1 MQFSEVT
8 KEIDA
13 AEVVSK
19 LQTFMKGK
27 ALNTYSASA
36 KLAAKEHVHGRV
48 KLLLRK
54 TLDDYEIEILNG
66 NIFVESISNVRWY
79 DPLSTSKG
87 LNTIFVDIFLE
98 VFVDLATQCSSL
110 SSLFL
115 EILAVAACHLTPEK
129 DHDPLAKICVAFDDI
144 IMIDRSL
151 SESDLFSR
159 VDEMLI
165 KELSRGL
172 TSVPAL
178 ASDKVFN
185 VLSIMRVLE
194 ESRSRSTFVVVLRKV
209 LAVVISKTWQSK
221 EFLKR
226 TNTGFI
232 FHEKR
237 LPVLDSAPLVYTTAT
252 DSNTHSSKQA
262 SSSSSSNGM
271 NVNVNGN
278 GNGNFGG
285 NQMQMD
291 VTSLQQRRREV
302 TEIEVRSVNDTVMS
316 MAPIFNNETETP
328 PENEIRAVTNLS
340 RSMNSKKNIT
350 ERWLVHEYV
359 AWNNLSVKD
368 PQLTSKVMIR
378 ISSWF
383 SSQTT
388 SKLYQQHSALD
399 ISHLMKKNSSEVMVD
414 VLKWATDATLVIFK
428 DLECAD
434 IPLFMPLW
442 TGVSTD
448 DISKERKTK
457 DYIKKTTVRFDALTV
472 KFSVLKNYIILAAQG
487 VESNIEILVE
497 LLISKIKNHFDF
509 SSITSAADERCTF
522 ISKGP
527 QFFSF
532 FILLEFLFQIMSNS
546 PINALGI
553 EFIGRILRTFTG
565 IALKLKDFF
574 YNYHYIQ
581 KNRRENSDNSSVMEV
596 SDILLKN
603 IYAFVTLC
611 SGIGYTFINRFSS
624 AELIT
629 VLENS
634 DWDVTNDVSSLF
646 NSTTFPESL
655 PDCSKVFIAHR
666 AVLIVMKVYF
676 MPHLGTQD
684 CDKTQLKVLCDECK
698 KSYVDPASDFSIMD
712 MQKIFELLP
721 GGKPVFCHYYL
732 PLETSSFHKDNEEK
746 KKSKLLPDLVS
757 LGHRDFRRLANRLG
771 SRYETGNRNGKQHND
786 LHISTDCMPLD
797 VFSNDILIQ
806 VLLYLS
812 FKRVCYMGY
821 VSKRLLNA
829 SREEVLWEAIYK
841 RKFPNLAFP
850 NVMPYR
856 EKVDKIPECDECSSF
871 SMSKAIGKIK
881 KRKPCK
887 YSRRKHSWYLL
898 FQVLHFYNSSFLI
911 FIYCLLLFRF
921 TKC

>member
-19 LQTFMKGK
+19 LQIFMKGK

-66 NIFVESISNVRWY
+66 NVFVESVSNIRWY
-79 DPLSTSKG
+79 DPLCTSKG
-87 LNTIFVDIFLE
+87 LNTVFVDIFLE

-144 IMIDRSL
+144 IMIDRSV

-172 TSVPAL
+172 TSIPAL

-237 LPVLDSAPLVYTTAT
+237 LPVLDSAPLVYTTAN
-252 DSNTHSSKQA
+252 DSNTYSSTQV
-262 SSSSSSNGM
+262 SSSSSSN
-271 NVNVNGN
+271 VNGN
-278 GNGNFGG
+278 VRGN
-285 NQMQMD
+285 QMD
-291 VTSLQQRRREV
+291 VTSIQQRRREE
-302 TEIEVRSVNDTVMS
+302 TETEVRNVNDTVMS
-316 MAPIFNNETETP
+316 MAPIFNNEIDAP
-328 PENEIRAVTNLS
+328 PENEIRAPINSS

-383 SSQTT
+383 SSQTI
-388 SKLYQQHSALD
+388 SKLYQLQSALD
-399 ISHLMKKNSSEVMVD
+399 ISRLMKKNSHEVIVD

-448 DISKERKTK
+448 DVSKERKTK

-487 VESNIEILVE
+487 VENNIEILVE
-497 LLISKIKNHFDF
+497 LLISKIKNHFTF

-532 FILLEFLFQIMSNS
+532 FILVEFLFQIMSNL
-546 PINALGI
+546 PKNALGI
-553 EFIGRILRTFTG
+553 EFIGRILKTFTG

-581 KNRRENSDNSSVMEV
+581 KNLRENSDNISVMEV
-596 SDILLKN
+596 SDALLKN

-611 SGIGYTFINRFSS
+611 SGIGYTFINKFSS

-666 AVLIVMKVYF
+666 AVLIVMNVYF

-684 CDKTQLKVLCDECK
+684 CDKTQLKFLCDECK
-698 KSYVDPASDFSIMD
+698 KSYVDPASDFSKMD

-732 PLETSSFHKDNEEK
+732 PLESSSFHKENDEK

-771 SRYETGNRNGKQHND
+771 SRYETGNRNGKHHND

-806 VLLYLS
+806 VLSYLS

-829 SREEVLWEAIYK
+829 SKEEVLWEAIYR

-850 NVMPYR
+850 NVMPYD
-856 EKVDKIPECDECSSF
+856 EKVDKIPECEECLHF
-871 SMSKAIGKIK
+871 RMSIGIGKMK

-887 YSRRKHSWYLL
+887 YSRTKHFWYLL
-898 FQVLHFYNSSFLI
+898 FQVLHFFVFHFFSI
-911 FIYCLLLFRF
+911 IIVQ
-921 TKC
+921 

>member
-8 KEIDA
+8 KETDA

-19 LQTFMKGK
+19 LQMFMKGK

-36 KLAAKEHVHGRV
+36 KLAAKAHVHGRV

-66 NIFVESISNVRWY
+66 NIFVESISNIRWY
-79 DPLSTSKG
+79 DPLCTSKG

-129 DHDPLAKICVAFDDI
+129 DHDPLAKICVAFDGI
-144 IMIDRSL
+144 IMIDRSI

-172 TSVPAL
+172 TSIPAL

-194 ESRSRSTFVVVLRKV
+194 ESRSRSTFVVVLRKI

-237 LPVLDSAPLVYTTAT
+237 LPVLDSAPLSYTT
-252 DSNTHSSKQA
+252 DSNTHSSTQA
-262 SSSSSSNGM
+262 SSSSSSNRM
-271 NVNVNGN
+271 NMNVNGN
-278 GNGNFGG
+278 GIIEGK
-285 NQMQMD
+285 QMD
-291 VTSLQQRRREV
+291 VTSVQQRRREE
-302 TEIEVRSVNDTVMS
+302 TEIEVRNVNETVMS
-316 MAPIFNNETETP
+316 MAPTFNNETDAP
-328 PENEIRAVTNLS
+328 SENEIRASLDSS

-388 SKLYQQHSALD
+388 SKLYQQQSALD
-399 ISHLMKKNSSEVMVD
+399 ISRLMKKNSFEVIVD

-434 IPLFMPLW
+434 IPLFIPLW
-442 TGVSTD
+442 TGVSTE

-487 VESNIEILVE
+487 VENNIEILVE
-497 LLISKIKNHFDF
+497 LLISKIKNYFDF
-509 SSITSAADERCTF
+509 SIITSAADERCTF

-532 FILLEFLFQIMSNS
+532 FILLEFLFQVMSNL
-546 PINALGI
+546 PTTALGI
-553 EFIGRILRTFTG
+553 EFIGKILKTFTG

-581 KNRRENSDNSSVMEV
+581 KNRRENSDNISVMEV
-596 SDILLKN
+596 SDTLLKN

-624 AELIT
+624 AELIN
-629 VLENS
+629 VLEKS

-684 CDKTQLKVLCDECK
+684 CDKTQLKFLCDECK

-732 PLETSSFHKDNEEK
+732 SFELSSFHKDNDEK

-771 SRYETGNRNGKQHND
+771 SRYETGNRNGKHHND

-806 VLLYLS
+806 VLSYLS

-829 SREEVLWEAIYK
+829 SKEEVLWEAIYK
-841 RKFPNLAFP
+841 RKFPNLVFP
-850 NVMPYR
+850 NIMQYG
-856 EKVDKIPECDECSSF
+856 EKVDKIPECEECLSF
-871 SMSKAIGKIK
+871 STSIAIGKIK

-898 FQVLHFYNSSFLI
+898 FQVLLLYISSFSI
-911 FIYCLLLFRF
+911 FFIYYCIVISRF
-921 TKC
+921 KKC